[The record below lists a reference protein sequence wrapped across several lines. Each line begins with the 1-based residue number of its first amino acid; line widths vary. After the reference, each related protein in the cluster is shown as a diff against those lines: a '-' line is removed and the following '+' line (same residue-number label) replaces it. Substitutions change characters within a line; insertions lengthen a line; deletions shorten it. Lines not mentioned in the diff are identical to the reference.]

1 MPADND
7 HVESS
12 AQISAPSAST
22 PSTAQAQ
29 AIPQVYPQLIASNF
43 PLPSSMKCQGD
54 VAGNWEFFKQQWSDY
69 EIATG
74 LDKREKSVRL
84 ATLRSAMGRECLQIL
99 LNLNLSEE
107 DKKKIDK
114 CLEALEKYFKPTRN
128 VVYERYVFNTCSQ
141 TSEESVQTYVTRLR
155 KLAASCEYGA
165 LTDEFIRD
173 RLVIGLK
180 NQGDKVRLLRE
191 KSLTLQK
198 AIEMC
203 TSSETASHQMKTI
216 EATGDKQTEDVKKL
230 RDKKT
235 GDTNR
240 RKKRDGSRSSKKEK
254 KNENKNSESS
264 SEPTCKYCGRKQRH
278 TRRTECPAFK
288 QTCSKCHKKGHF
300 ASVCRSS
307 KKVQQFEEDEESS
320 DESCL
325 QVETVSLVQTK
336 AKQWFA
342 DVSFFKS
349 AEEDFT
355 TTLACQLDTGATCNV
370 LCLDDLSIITQLG
383 DPPMD
388 NSSVKL
394 KLFGGSTLKPLG
406 ECKLHVQHKGKKK
419 TVKFQVVENKCKPL
433 LSADTCEKLQ
443 LIRLNVSVPE
453 SLHQMS
459 ESPMQNPLSR
469 EDLLNKYHEVF
480 SGLGHI
486 GDAKIVVDKN
496 VTPVQHSPRRVP
508 VALQKDVKKKILELE
523 EKGIIKKA
531 VEPSEWISSMVIVA
545 KPQKIRICL
554 DPKDLNR
561 AVQRPKFQMPTLEE
575 LLPELSKARIFS
587 SFDAKDGFYQVSL
600 DDESS
605 KLTTFW
611 TPLGRY
617 RYLRMPFGITLAPEV
632 FESKLQECLADLP
645 GVKVIRDDILVVGCG
660 DTDSEALVNHDQ
672 NVIRLLERA
681 KQVNLKLNKNKVKL
695 REAEVKFMGHVI
707 SKDGLKP
714 DPEKV
719 SAIKNMP
726 KPRSK
731 PEVLTLLGFVNYLS
745 TFQKRSLPSRTCPSL
760 DLNLK
765 YSLYLVSLTTSLNSF
780 RSFQMCQHH

>member
-1 MPADND
+1 MSQKGP
-7 HVESS
+7 
-12 AQISAPSAST
+12 
-22 PSTAQAQ
+22 
-29 AIPQVYPQLIASNF
+29 F
-43 PLPSSMKCQGD
+43 C
-54 VAGNWEFFKQQWSDY
+54 
-69 EIATG
+69 
-74 LDKREKSVRL
+74 VR
-84 ATLRSAMGRECLQIL
+84 S
-99 LNLNLSEE
+99 
-107 DKKKIDK
+107 
-114 CLEALEKYFKPTRN
+114 
-128 VVYERYVFNTCSQ
+128 
-141 TSEESVQTYVTRLR
+141 
-155 KLAASCEYGA
+155 
-165 LTDEFIRD
+165 
-173 RLVIGLK
+173 
-180 NQGDKVRLLRE
+180 
-191 KSLTLQK
+191 
-198 AIEMC
+198 
-203 TSSETASHQMKTI
+203 
-216 EATGDKQTEDVKKL
+216 
-230 RDKKT
+230 
-235 GDTNR
+235 
-240 RKKRDGSRSSKKEK
+240 
-254 KNENKNSESS
+254 
-264 SEPTCKYCGRKQRH
+264 
-278 TRRTECPAFK
+278 
-288 QTCSKCHKKGHF
+288 
-300 ASVCRSS
+300 RSS

-355 TTLACQLDTGATCNV
+355 TTLACQLDTGATCNI

-394 KLFGGSTLKPLG
+394 KLVGGLTLKPLG
-406 ECKLHVQHKGKKK
+406 ECKLHVEHKGTKK
-419 TVKFQVVENKCKPL
+419 TLKFQVVENKCKPL

-469 EDLLNKYHEVF
+469 EDLLNEYHEVF
-480 SGLGHI
+480 SGLGHT

-554 DPKDLNR
+554 DPKDLNSG
-561 AVQRPKFQMPTLEE
+561 VQRLKFQMPTLEE
-575 LLPELSKARIFS
+575 LLPDLSKARIFS

-600 DDESS
+600 DDESR

-632 FESKLQECLADLP
+632 FESKLQECLAHLS

-714 DPEKV
+714 DPENV

-731 PEVLTLLGFVNYLS
+731 PEVLTVLGFLNYLS
-745 TFQKRSLPSRTCPSL
+745 LMRP
-760 DLNLK
+760 
-765 YSLYLVSLTTSLNSF
+765 
-780 RSFQMCQHH
+780 